1 MTVRGLSKA
10 ARGHARGSLKALGV
24 AGAMA
29 LTVAANAAGPA
40 HATSPDLDVVYFAG
54 VGGSSEAYRMA
65 LGKHPD
71 VALNH
76 SDTALAV
83 HEANFPDTEHFVS
96 DVFDVDPRHIRPGQ
110 KWRSFWASPDCR
122 HFSKAKGGA
131 PVSARIRGLA
141 WVVVKVAKL
150 LGPNRPDV
158 IFLENVEE
166 FQDWAPLTPR
176 ASDGVLIPDPE
187 KKGQTFRLFVKRL
200 EQCGYRVEWR
210 ELVAAD
216 YGAPTIRK
224 RLFLIARCDD
234 LPIVWPAPTHA
245 PRKVAAER
253 GLKPWTP
260 AADIIDWSLPCPS
273 IFLTPAEVKAQGL
286 RCKRPLEAATMERI
300 AKGTLRYVIG
310 AAEPFIVP
318 ITHQGRG
325 DRSRSLH
332 DPLPTVTGAHRGEM
346 AIVAPVLNSYYGAR
360 DGNNVRASDVKDPLH
375 TATAGNRFALSSV
388 FLTKFSEN
396 STGHLPDEPLH
407 TVMAGAPRHGLVAA
421 FLEQANTRDIGSAA
435 ADPLRSV
442 VGKSHQG
449 VVAAWLEQAN
459 TGMVGHEA
467 RSPLS
472 TIVGRGTT
480 QRIVTAHLDHAYG
493 SNTAAA
499 GGDPGAPLKSVTG
512 QGNHAALVQHQLVR
526 PFADHGAEVRAFL
539 VKYYG
544 TADATDVAD
553 PLHSVT
559 SRARFGLVV
568 VNGDLFQI
576 ADIGMRMLTPSEL
589 KAAQGFPKSY
599 ITGWDARGRKVTKTD
614 ETLLIGNSVSPING
628 AAIIAANLPRAAE
641 PDRVAA

>member
-1 MTVRGLSKA
+1 MTIRGLKSRTGRAPRGVLRSLA
-10 ARGHARGSLKALGV
+10 AVTAAV
-24 AGAMA
+24 AA
-29 LTVAANAAGPA
+29 TVAANAGPA
-40 HATSPDLDVVYFAG
+40 VAAPLDVVYFAG
-54 VGGSSEAYRMA
+54 AGGSSLAYEMA

-76 SDTALAV
+76 SDVALAV
-83 HEANFPDTEHFVS
+83 HEANFPHTEHFVS
-96 DVFDVDPRHIRPGQ
+96 DVFDVDPRHIRPGV

-150 LGPNRPDV
+150 LGENRPDV

-166 FQDWAPLTPR
+166 FQDWAPLIDR
-176 ASDGVLIPDPE
+176 GDGVLIPDPA
-187 KKGQTFRLFVKRL
+187 KKGATFRRFVRRL
-200 EQCGYRVEWR
+200 EQCGYVVEWR

-224 RLFLIARCDD
+224 RLFLIARSDGQA
-234 LPIVWPAPTHA
+234 ITWPAPTHA

-286 RCKRPLEAATMERI
+286 RCKRPLEPATLERI

-310 AAEPFIVP
+310 SAEPFIVP
-318 ITHQGRG
+318 VTHQGNG
-325 DRSRSLH
+325 DRSRSLQE
-332 DPLPTVTGAHRGEM
+332 PLPTVTGAHRGEM
-346 AIVAPVLNSYYGAR
+346 ALVSPFLTEIANASRRRVNSMEE
-360 DGNNVRASDVKDPLH
+360 PLGTV
-375 TATAGNRFALSSV
+375 TAWPKGGSFAQASV

-421 FLEQANTRDIGSAA
+421 FLEQANT
-435 ADPLRSV
+435 
-442 VGKSHQG
+442 
-449 VVAAWLEQAN
+449 
-459 TGMVGHEA
+459 GMVGHDA

-480 QRIVTAHLDHAYG
+480 QRLVTAHLDHAYG
-493 SNTAAA
+493 SNTAAG
-499 GGDPGAPLKSVTG
+499 GGDPTEPLKSVTA
-512 QGNHAALVQHQLVR
+512 QGNHAYVLQQQLVR
-526 PFADHGAEVRAFL
+526 PFAANGDEVRAFL

-544 TADATDVAD
+544 AADAADVAD

-559 SRARFGLVV
+559 SRARFGLVTV
-568 VNGDLFQI
+568 AGELFQI
-576 ADIGMRMLTPSEL
+576 ADIGMRMLSPHEL
-589 KAAQGFPKSY
+589 KAAQGFPKTY

-628 AAIIAANLPRAAE
+628 AAIIAANLPRYE
-641 PDRVAA
+641 PERVAA

>member
-1 MTVRGLSKA
+1 MTIRGLTKA
-10 ARGHARGSLKALGV
+10 ARGRPRGSLRAVG
-24 AGAMA
+24 AAAAMA
-29 LTVAANAAGPA
+29 ATVLANTIGAPVRAGPQ
-40 HATSPDLDVVYFAG
+40 TDLDVVYFAG

-83 HEANFPDTEHFVS
+83 HQANFPDTEHFVS

-166 FQDWAPLTPR
+166 FQDWAPLIPR
-176 ASDGVLIPDPE
+176 ESDGVLIPDPA
-187 KKGQTFRLFVKRL
+187 KTGATCRLFVRRL
-200 EQCGYRVEWR
+200 EQCGSVVEWK

-224 RLFLIARCDD
+224 RLFLIARSDGH
-234 LPIVWPAPTHA
+234 PIVWPAPTHA

-273 IFLTPAEVKAQGL
+273 IFLTPAEVKKQGL

-300 AKGTLRYVIG
+300 AKGTMRYVIG

-318 ITHQGRG
+318 LTHHGDG
-325 DRSRSLH
+325 DRSRSIH

-346 AIVAPVLNSYYGAR
+346 ALVAPFLTEHANGSRRRVNSME
-360 DGNNVRASDVKDPLH
+360 DPLG
-375 TATAGNRFALSSV
+375 TVTAWPKGGSFATASV

-421 FLEQANTRDIGSAA
+421 FLEQANT
-435 ADPLRSV
+435 
-442 VGKSHQG
+442 
-449 VVAAWLEQAN
+449 
-459 TGMVGHEA
+459 GMVGHDA

-480 QRIVTAHLDHAYG
+480 QRLVTAHLDHAYG
-493 SNTAAA
+493 SNKGAA
-499 GGDPGAPLKSVTG
+499 GGDPEAPLKSVTG

-526 PFADHGAEVRAFL
+526 PFASHGAEVRAFL

-544 TADATDVAD
+544 TADATDMAD

-559 SRARFGLVV
+559 SRARFGLVLV
-568 VNGDLFQI
+568 GGELFQI
-576 ADIGMRMLTPSEL
+576 GDIGMRMLTPNEL

-628 AAIIAANLPRAAE
+628 AAIIAANLPRAE
-641 PDRVAA
+641 PERVAA